1 MGEFINKHSI
11 KIQLGVLAASLVL
24 FSTFIA
30 TAYSYVKQ
38 IEINTVWI
46 EQTKPEIGKIVIL
59 TNSVDEI
66 KSTLKDVRDDVKYL
80 IRNNK

>member
-46 EQTKPEIGKIVIL
+46 EQTKQ
-59 TNSVDEI
+59 
-66 KSTLKDVRDDVKYL
+66 R
-80 IRNNK
+80 